1 MDTKKI
7 SALLLAVEMGSLTAA
22 ANELGYTQSGMT
34 HMMNSLEDELGVSLL
49 IRSKT
54 GVHLSP
60 SGQLLLP
67 ELQALISAADT
78 LATKA
83 NSMKAQ
89 SFSNIN
95 LGTFASVSRTWL
107 PSIVAD
113 FNEKNPETDVTI
125 TMGDMT
131 GLYNGVRNEHF
142 DCAIVS
148 YQESLA
154 QGLSWVPLRDDEL
167 VAIIPEAPA
176 WTKPSFS
183 VENFAGKQFLMPSSG
198 FDMDVMPIFNNNKST
213 PHFRYTNMDDGAIAS
228 MVEHGLGVSIL
239 SELIVRDMVNDM
251 QMLPLDPPAYRKLGI
266 IVSSRRIGE
275 KHIRR
280 FIQCATATINEIYK
294 EN

>member
-60 SGQLLLP
+60 SGQALLP
-67 ELQALISAADT
+67 EMKNLISAAES
-78 LATKA
+78 LSSGAARLKEH
-83 NSMKAQ
+83 S
-89 SFSNIN
+89 SSNIN
-95 LGTFASVSRTWL
+95 LGAFASVSRTWL
-107 PSIVAD
+107 PTIVAS
-113 FNEKNPETDVTI
+113 FNRISPETEITI
-125 TMGDMT
+125 TMGDME
-131 GLYNGVRNEHF
+131 GLYNGVRNEHY

-148 YQESLA
+148 FQESLS
-154 QGLSWVPLRDDEL
+154 QGLSWFPLRDDEL
-167 VAIIPEAPA
+167 VAIIPEEPVWNAPCY
-176 WTKPSFS
+176 P
-183 VENFAGKQFLMPSSG
+183 VENFSGSNFLMPSSG
-198 FDMDVMPIFNNNKST
+198 FDMDVMPIFGGRAT

-228 MVEHGLGVSIL
+228 MVEHHLGVSIL
-239 SELIVRDMVNDM
+239 SELIVRDMVNDV

-266 IVSSRRIGE
+266 IVSNRRVGE

-280 FIQCATATINEIYK
+280 FIQSASAAINEMYK